1 MVSRNYVVVF
11 DLDETLGSFSQLYKF
26 WVLTKQYL
34 NKDDLD
40 AKYFYNLIDIL
51 PLFLRPNI
59 LSLLKKI
66 KKKKIAGICNNVM
79 IYTNNKGPN
88 YWANLIKSY
97 FHYKLRFP
105 LFDQIIKAFKIN
117 GKHIELGRTSHSKSL
132 KDFINC
138 TKLQTNTK
146 ICFLDDQE
154 HDEMKQDN
162 VLYINIDPYY
172 YNVEYNIMATKF
184 YNKHKTLFS
193 RPINHFINFI
203 LLNTNNERLN
213 NLHKSITQKNIDLLL
228 TYHIIK
234 EVNGFFNTKPQLYTK
249 KHKICNKKNITR
261 KN

>member
-1 MVSRNYVVVF
+1 MVSQNYAVVF

-26 WVLTKQYL
+26 WFLTKLYL

-40 AKYFYNLIDIL
+40 NKYFYNLIDL
-51 PLFLRPNI
+51 FPLFLRPNI

-66 KKKKIAGICNNVM
+66 KKKKTAGICNYVM
-79 IYTNNKGPN
+79 IYTNNNGPN

-138 TKLQTNTK
+138 TKLPTNTK

-154 HDEMKQDN
+154 HPEMKQDN

-172 YNVEYNIMATKF
+172 YNVEYDIMATKF
-184 YNKHKTLFS
+184 YNKHKKLFS
-193 RPINHFINFI
+193 TSINHFINFI
-203 LLNTNNERLN
+203 LLNTNNHRLN
-213 NLHKSITQKNIDLLL
+213 NLHKSPTQKNIDLLL

-234 EVNGFFNTKPQLYTK
+234 EVNNFFDSKPQSYTK
-249 KHKICNKKNITR
+249 KHKKRNKKNITR